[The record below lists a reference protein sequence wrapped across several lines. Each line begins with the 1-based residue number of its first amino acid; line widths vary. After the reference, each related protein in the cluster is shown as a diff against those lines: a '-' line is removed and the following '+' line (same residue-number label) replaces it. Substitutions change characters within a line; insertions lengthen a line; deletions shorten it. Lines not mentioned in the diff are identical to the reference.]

1 MLRIFVI
8 FAGAF
13 FWSSCGGQE
22 LFNTTIIESTTIISS
37 PCDGFNGMR
46 IANKT
51 DPTCRTYLL
60 CAFNYD
66 IEEYESWT
74 LICPGELVFRPLTR
88 TCVTNKIY
96 KCPTITT

>member
-1 MLRIFVI
+1 MLRIFVKSFVI
-8 FAGAF
+8 FAGVF
-13 FWSSCGGQE
+13 FWSSCVGQE
-22 LFNTTIIESTTIISS
+22 LFNTTTIISS

-51 DPTCRTYLL
+51 DTTCRTYLL

-96 KCPTITT
+96 KCPPITT